1 MAKEKYTF
9 PTPSCPSCPY
19 HEAVGTGL
27 IQTRY
32 CNGFP
37 KKRKAK
43 RFRSSDSKYHPPKWC
58 PRLVS
63 PPVCRIYG
71 FVDEECEFLDWRLNR
86 RDYRPGAS
94 ICPSASRYRLRCEVS
109 LGLTA
114 KRFYAAAQ
122 TEYVESL
129 FSDAGA
135 DLEYGEVIEIDDGL
149 KPYYFYYLN
158 YGKVIPLYSFDCTKV
173 QGVQQ

>member
-1 MAKEKYTF
+1 MAKQKFTF
-9 PTPSCPSCPY
+9 PGPYCPGCPY
-19 HEAVGTGL
+19 HQLVGC
-27 IQTRY
+27 TRY

-37 KKRKAK
+37 KKRRPR
-43 RFRSSDSKYHPPKWC
+43 RFRSSDPKYKPPKWC

-63 PPVCRIYG
+63 PPVCRVYG
-71 FVDEECEFLDWRLNR
+71 FADEKSEYMDWLLNR
-86 RDYRPGAS
+86 KDYKPGKYIS
-94 ICPSASRYRLRCEVS
+94 HSESRYRLRCEVS

-122 TEYVESL
+122 TESVESL

-158 YGKVIPLYSFDCTKV
+158 YGKVVLLYSFDRTKV
-173 QGVQQ
+173 QAVRQ